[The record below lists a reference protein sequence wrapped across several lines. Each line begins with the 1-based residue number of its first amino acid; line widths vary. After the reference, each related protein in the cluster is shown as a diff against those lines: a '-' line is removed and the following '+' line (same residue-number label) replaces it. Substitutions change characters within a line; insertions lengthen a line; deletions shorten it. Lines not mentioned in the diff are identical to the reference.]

1 MTQTAVDQAVALIR
15 KARGDTPQQKFGV
28 KADLTGETINRIER
42 GATVPTL
49 PTLDKIAD
57 SVDCD
62 IVILFKPRPAR
73 QKVTR

>member
-15 KARGDTPQQKFGV
+15 KARGDTPQQRFGV
-28 KADLTGETINRIER
+28 NADLTGETINRIER
-42 GATVPTL
+42 GATIPTL

-62 IVILFKPRPAR
+62 IVILFKPRER
-73 QKVTR
+73 GR